1 MHRQK
6 GPRMKRRVLI
16 CIVTLI
22 CMIAISV
29 SAEGSFDRSELEGLN
44 IEEVHV
50 NIPGLE
56 KAYHF
61 IWVSDLHIVIDNEE
75 IAEENH
81 EIVAGRQISW
91 AIRPDGKQ
99 AGDWWVE
106 EFAEQINSAS
116 PDAILFGGD
125 MLDLCS
131 EATTS
136 KLKEGLDKIS
146 VPYIYIRADHD
157 SQPYW
162 TIHDNEKAKAL
173 QDSVCGNDEVFVLDY
188 PEFIILG
195 INNSTFQMSETAVE
209 QVKEIVDKPIIVVT
223 HVPYDS
229 VIDRSLDEAS
239 RAVWGDRNLTWGNG
253 TSYVPN
259 ETTSQ
264 WMDVVYG
271 QNSPVVEVLAGHL
284 HFTWDGM
291 INETVHQHVFSQV
304 FSGNIGLI
312 TVDGE

>member
-1 MHRQK
+1 
-6 GPRMKRRVLI
+6 MKRRVLI

-22 CMIAISV
+22 CMLTMSV
-29 SAEGSFDRSELEGLN
+29 SAEGSFDRNKLEGLN
-44 IEEVHV
+44 IEEVHIH
-50 NIPGLE
+50 IPGLTQT
-56 KAYHF
+56 YHF
-61 IWVSDLHIVIDNEE
+61 LWVSDLHIVIDNEE

-81 EIVAGRQISW
+81 ETVAGRQTSW

-99 AGDWWVE
+99 AVDWWAE
-106 EFAEQINSAS
+106 ELAEQINSAS

-131 EATTS
+131 EATVE
-136 KLKEGLDKIS
+136 KLKEGLSKIT

-162 TIHDNEKAKAL
+162 TILNNEEAKAL
-173 QDSVCGNDEVFVLDY
+173 QDSVCGNDAVFVFNY
-188 PEFIILG
+188 PEIIILG
-195 INNSTFQMSETAVE
+195 INNSTFQMSEAAVE
-209 QVKEIVDKPIIVVT
+209 QMKEIAAREKPIIVVT

-229 VIDRSLDEAS
+229 VVDRSLDETS
-239 RAVWGDRNLTWGNG
+239 RAVWQDRNLSWGKD
-253 TSYVPN
+253 TYYKPKDV
-259 ETTSQ
+259 TSQ
-264 WMDVVYG
+264 WMEIVYG
-271 QNSPVVEVLAGHL
+271 ENSPVVEVLAGHL

-291 INETVHQHVFSQV
+291 INESVHEHVFSQA